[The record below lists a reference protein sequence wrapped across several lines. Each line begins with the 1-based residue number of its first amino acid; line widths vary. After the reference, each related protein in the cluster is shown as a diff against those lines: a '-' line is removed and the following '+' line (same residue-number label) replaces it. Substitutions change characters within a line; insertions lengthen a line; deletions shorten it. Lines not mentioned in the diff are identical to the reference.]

1 MEGCSPICIHFWVV
15 ISKLITL
22 AALLK
27 FPVTLSLFWKQMNQ
41 YFILVLR
48 ENWVL
53 WLFLCHMTGLRVGQH
68 FPEPIKGNRYLVP
81 VGCVCPCGGS
91 YLSSSWGMGLWPCWC
106 SVCGAQ
112 VLCHSPAKEWGLAA
126 CLLWVVITV
135 MINWYAL
142 HSTGATAHLQR
153 QHSVL

>member
-68 FPEPIKGNRYLVP
+68 CDVLPRTNKRKQVPCTSGLCLPLWWKLPEQQLGNGLVTMLVLRVWSP
-81 VGCVCPCGGS
+81 GALSQPC
-91 YLSSSWGMGLWPCWC
+91 
-106 SVCGAQ
+106 
-112 VLCHSPAKEWGLAA
+112 
-126 CLLWVVITV
+126 
-135 MINWYAL
+135 
-142 HSTGATAHLQR
+142 
-153 QHSVL
+153 